1 MDEDTL
7 LRFQRAWDEHL
18 DKTCLI
24 HDTSLDS
31 AYDVWVNSMRIPV
44 QSVEQ
49 MPDINKTSESSME
62 VFFDIYPENADNS
75 QSVNLNTS
83 TFILTIQINP
93 DCRKTFEFSNAEQIR
108 IPISTY
114 KVQSTYRPTRV
125 TVKTKGNTDKYTSK
139 FFLVD
144 KFTRL

>member
-7 LRFQRAWDEHL
+7 LRFQRAWDEYL

-31 AYDVWVNSMRIPV
+31 AYAVWVNSMHIPV
-44 QSVEQ
+44 QSLTQESES
-49 MPDINKTSESSME
+49 NKTVKNLME

-93 DCRKTFEFSNAEQIR
+93 DCRKTFEFFRTLNRFVCQ
-108 IPISTY
+108 
-114 KVQSTYRPTRV
+114 
-125 TVKTKGNTDKYTSK
+125 
-139 FFLVD
+139 
-144 KFTRL
+144 